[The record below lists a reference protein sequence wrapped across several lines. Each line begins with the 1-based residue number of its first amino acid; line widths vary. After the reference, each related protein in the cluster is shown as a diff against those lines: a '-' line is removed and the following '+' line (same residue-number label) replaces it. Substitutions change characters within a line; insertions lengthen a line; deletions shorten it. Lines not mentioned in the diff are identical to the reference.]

1 MTPSGKLVEPDLVCT
16 GVVTNDAVAGS
27 PADTFKCYKGEV
39 SQILHAGLPLRC
51 ADLSLSLP
59 EPELEPTLMKLL
71 PGVSMSEK
79 STQST
84 RRGPQR

>member
-51 ADLSLSLP
+51 ADLSLSFP